1 MYEKYF
7 YSKIV
12 DKALT
17 STEYTDETM
26 ESYMFR
32 IINLTN
38 KNTNLDALNGLRQ
51 IWKDLDIKNIGVIG
65 NTELA
70 FNVAL
75 VIYDTILNN
84 LKDGIEETDENGNK
98 TTKPNGSDGE
108 SSEGGSGDKDLER
121 RPLLLLSLLL
131 LGTMLA
137 VRRMGRGGRFRF
149 QRQC

>member
-17 STEYTDETM
+17 SDEYTDENM

-51 IWKDLDIKNIGVIG
+51 IWKDLDIKNIGVLG

-75 VIYDTILNN
+75 NIYEYYT
-84 LKDGIEETDENGNK
+84 
-98 TTKPNGSDGE
+98 
-108 SSEGGSGDKDLER
+108 
-121 RPLLLLSLLL
+121 
-131 LGTMLA
+131 
-137 VRRMGRGGRFRF
+137 
-149 QRQC
+149 